1 MQEFLEIFT
10 LVSGVI
16 YILLEIWQKNFMWV
30 LGFLTSVAS
39 MFVFFRQ
46 GFYAFAVLQVYYVAV
61 SAYGLIQW
69 ERDRRRLASVT
80 AEKHPESPS
89 RDGAESPVQDGM
101 ESSSRDGME
110 SPVRDGTEPSGQDH
124 CVNVPSAEAIHL
136 NRIGKKVLIVSA
148 LLFVALT
155 LPLPSLL
162 EKTGD
167 PMPWLDAVIT
177 VMGIVGTWWLSRS
190 YIQQWW
196 IWIVANALSVIMCS
210 MQGMWWMS
218 ALYVFYTASAA
229 YGLWNWHRKGVYIS

>member
-30 LGFLTSVAS
+30 LGFLTSLAS

-46 GFYAFAVLQVYYVAV
+46 GLYAFAVLQIYYVAV
-61 SAYGLIQW
+61 SVYGLIQW
-69 ERDRRRLASVT
+69 EKDRRRLASVT
-80 AEKHPESPS
+80 AGKHPESPLQDS
-89 RDGAESPVQDGM
+89 GTEPPNQDGAESPVQDGA
-101 ESSSRDGME
+101 
-110 SPVRDGTEPSGQDH
+110 EPSGTDH
-124 CVNVPSAEAIHL
+124 GANATSAAAIHL
-136 NRIGKKVLIVSA
+136 NRIGKRALIVST

-162 EKTGD
+162 EKAGD
-167 PMPWLDAVIT
+167 PMPWLDSVIT

-196 IWIVANALSVIMCS
+196 IWIVANALSVLMCT
-210 MQGMWWMS
+210 MQEMWWMS

-229 YGLWNWHRKGVYIS
+229 YGLWNWHRKGIYIS